1 MTSNSPAEVPVP
13 QVPVA
18 EVPVPEVPVPEVQV
32 DRRRLRTERGRDL
45 VVDAL
50 LAFYAE
56 GEPQPG
62 AARIAARAGVSER
75 SVFRYFDD
83 LESLVTAAVER
94 QTARVAP
101 VFAPPQPAGPLPRR
115 IGNFVDQRLRIYDAT
130 ATANAAARQFAGTAQ
145 ALTDALALRRRV
157 LRAQVAD
164 LFAAELARY
173 PERARAELVDALDAA
188 ASLEMIGRLRETAG
202 HSPARTRAVLIRI
215 TTALLAH

>member
-1 MTSNSPAEVPVP
+1 MPSNFP
-13 QVPVA
+13 A
-18 EVPVPEVPVPEVQV
+18 EVPVPEVPVTEVPV

-62 AARIAARAGVSER
+62 AARIAERAGVSER

-94 QTARVAP
+94 QTERVAP
-101 VFAPPQPAGPLPRR
+101 AFAPPAADGSVSRR
-115 IGNFVDQRLRIYDAT
+115 IDNFIDQRLRIYDAT

-164 LFAAELARY
+164 LFATEIARH
-173 PERARAELVDALDAA
+173 PDRDRDELVDALDAA
-188 ASLEMIGRLRETAG
+188 ASLEMIGRLRDSTD
-202 HSPARTRAVLIRI
+202 HPPARTRAILIRI
-215 TTALLAH
+215 TSALLATEPEPP